1 MRLLL
6 GDSTNAEEQGY
17 APSETCVGGVLRS
30 LFAEHRGRRIIT
42 ASFASHL
49 HRIQQI
55 ADAAIDAGRKVATL
69 GLSMKKNVRLGRDL
83 GVLDASPSRR

>member
-1 MRLLL
+1 M
-6 GDSTNAEEQGY
+6 GDSTNAEEPGY
-17 APSETCVGGVLRS
+17 APSETSVGGVLRS

-55 ADAAIDAGRKVATL
+55 ADAAIDAAAR
-69 GLSMKKNVRLGRDL
+69 
-83 GVLDASPSRR
+83 SPRSG

>member
-1 MRLLL
+1 M

-17 APSETCVGGVLRS
+17 APSERSVGGVLRS
-30 LFAEHRGRRIIT
+30 LFAQHRGRRIIT

-55 ADAAIDAGRKVATL
+55 ADAAVEAKPQDRHARAEHQEERAARPRSRPAAT
-69 GLSMKKNVRLGRDL
+69 
-83 GVLDASPSRR
+83 SPTRR